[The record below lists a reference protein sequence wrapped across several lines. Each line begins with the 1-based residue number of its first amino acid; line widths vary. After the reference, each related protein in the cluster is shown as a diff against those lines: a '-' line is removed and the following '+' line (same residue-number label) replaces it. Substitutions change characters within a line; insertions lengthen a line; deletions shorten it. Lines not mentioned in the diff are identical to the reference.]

1 MEMRGIVKWFD
12 VRKGFGFITDEEG
25 MDYFVHYSEIQ
36 GDGFKKLRDGQA
48 VSFMPGEDEKGRCLA
63 RFVSVVNEFGEE
75 GPGAGE
81 NRGDGEAAGYGS
93 GQDMGDPGW
102 EGPEFEGSGTEDRET
117 VGPDMEDGAGEPEG
131 SESEKAKGARGG
143 RRKARAEETE
153 KTEETAWDQRYA

>member
-36 GDGFKKLRDGQA
+36 GEGFKKLRDGQA
-48 VSFMPGEDEKGRCLA
+48 VSFTPGEDGKGRCLA
-63 RFVSVVNEFGEE
+63 RFVSVANESGEE
-75 GPGAGE
+75 GLGTGE
-81 NRGDGEAAGYGS
+81 SSGDGEAVAYGS
-93 GQDMGDPGW
+93 GQDTGEPGW
-102 EGPEFEGSGTEDRET
+102 EDTELEGLGTEDQGTE
-117 VGPDMEDGAGEPEG
+117 GPGMEDGDGEPEE

-153 KTEETAWDQRYA
+153 KTEEMA

>member
-48 VSFMPGEDEKGRCLA
+48 VSFMPGEDGKGRCLA
-63 RFVSVVNEFGEE
+63 RFVFLVNESGEE
-75 GPGAGE
+75 GLGTGE
-81 NRGDGEAAGYGS
+81 SSGDGEAAAYGS
-93 GQDMGDPGW
+93 GQNTGVLVW
-102 EGPEFEGSGTEDRET
+102 EDTELEGLGTEDQGTE
-117 VGPDMEDGAGEPEG
+117 GPGVEDEAEG
-131 SESEKAKGARGG
+131 LERSESEKAKGARDG

-153 KTEETAWDQRYA
+153 KTEETA

>member
-36 GDGFKKLRDGQA
+36 REGFKKLRDGQT

-63 RFVSVVNEFGEE
+63 KFVSVVEESGEE
-75 GPGAGE
+75 GLGTGE
-81 NRGDGEAAGYGS
+81 SSGDGEAAAYGS
-93 GQDMGDPGW
+93 GQNTGDSGW
-102 EGPEFEGSGTEDRET
+102 EGPEFEESGIEDQET
-117 VGPDMEDGAGEPEG
+117 AEPDVEDGAGEPEG

-143 RRKARAEETE
+143 RRKARAEDKDVEN
-153 KTEETAWDQRYA
+153 TEETA

>member
-36 GDGFKKLRDGQA
+36 REGFKKLRDGQT

-63 RFVSVVNEFGEE
+63 RFVSVVEE
-75 GPGAGE
+75 SGKEGLGAGE
-81 NRGDGEAAGYGS
+81 AVAYGS
-93 GQDMGDPGW
+93 GQNTGDPGW
-102 EGPEFEGSGTEDRET
+102 EGPEFEESGAEDQET
-117 VGPDMEDGAGEPEG
+117 AGPGMEDKAGGPEG
-131 SESEKAKGARGG
+131 SESEKAKGTRGS

>member
-25 MDYFVHYSEIQ
+25 
-36 GDGFKKLRDGQA
+36 
-48 VSFMPGEDEKGRCLA
+48 RCLA

-75 GPGAGE
+75 GLGTGE
-81 NRGDGEAAGYGS
+81 SSGDGEAAAYGS
-93 GQDMGDPGW
+93 GQNTGVPVW
-102 EGPEFEGSGTEDRET
+102 EGPELEGLGTEDQGTE
-117 VGPDMEDGAGEPEG
+117 GPGMEDGAGEPEE

-153 KTEETAWDQRYA
+153 KTEETA